1 MLEVSQVLECK
12 QLAGQEVP
20 IREISRRL
28 DISRN
33 TVRRYLRGASP
44 GVREEC
50 EKRSRPVL
58 DGIRPRVKAMLA
70 KECESATPR
79 KQRLTAAR
87 IHRILLDEK
96 YKVSER
102 TVRTVVRELRHEA
115 RDPLKHAYLPLAYL
129 PGQDAQVDFM
139 ESVVDDIHE
148 GRVKIFV
155 LIVRAC
161 HSRRT
166 YRYAAPNQTREA
178 LLEGLIQSFEFF
190 GGVFEHMWFDNLTP
204 AVRKVLKGREREMQ
218 RAFAV
223 FQAHYGFK
231 AEFCSPGKGNEKGGV
246 ENDVKWTRS
255 EVFSPIPTVDGRSD
269 IQARLDD
276 LATAELNRTVTGC
289 DKSIGELWQVEQAHL
304 RPLPCRAFDAATTRT
319 ASVSNRSWVQT
330 GSNFYS
336 VPVDKVGSLVT
347 LKIAAETVTVM
358 HEGAALARHRRS
370 YGKGQM
376 VLELEHYLP
385 LLERKHRGLDRAV
398 PVKQWL
404 KNVPPC
410 WERLLQSLR
419 HREGEIEGSKSFVA
433 TLQLVAHHGI
443 EATTNAVEAALTEG
457 TVSVPMI
464 RYHLGHREEQQ
475 RPEVGVIEYSGPS
488 VQPSLASTYEE
499 VLCG

>member
-44 GVREEC
+44 GVREEH
-50 EKRSRPVL
+50 EPRSRPVL
-58 DGIRPRVKAMLA
+58 DGVRPRVKAILA
-70 KECESATPR
+70 KERESATPR

-87 IHRILLDEK
+87 IHRILLDEEH
-96 YKVSER
+96 KVSER

-148 GRVKIFV
+148 GRVKSFV

-255 EVFSPIPTVDGRSD
+255 EVFSPIPTVDCEFR
-269 IQARLDD
+269 
-276 LATAELNRTVTGC
+276 
-289 DKSIGELWQVEQAHL
+289 
-304 RPLPCRAFDAATTRT
+304 
-319 ASVSNRSWVQT
+319 
-330 GSNFYS
+330 
-336 VPVDKVGSLVT
+336 KV
-347 LKIAAETVTVM
+347 
-358 HEGAALARHRRS
+358 
-370 YGKGQM
+370 
-376 VLELEHYLP
+376 
-385 LLERKHRGLDRAV
+385 
-398 PVKQWL
+398 
-404 KNVPPC
+404 
-410 WERLLQSLR
+410 
-419 HREGEIEGSKSFVA
+419 
-433 TLQLVAHHGI
+433 
-443 EATTNAVEAALTEG
+443 
-457 TVSVPMI
+457 
-464 RYHLGHREEQQ
+464 
-475 RPEVGVIEYSGPS
+475 
-488 VQPSLASTYEE
+488 
-499 VLCG
+499 